1 MDTFFTKKEA
11 VMNGDASQGSEFTA
25 TDHHETAQDN
35 NDSVLDS
42 DLSSSLTITEHVSNT
57 TDTCLSYETDSFSE
71 KTMEDSDTMNISQI
85 SKRSEVE
92 NCEASPTL
100 LEEKNTFLKT
110 DGRIIDNR
118 DPSECHLSTGGTS
131 EDQLEDECGSH
142 EQTSS
147 SSVLEIRVPSIE
159 TPSSLSQ
166 TTDRDWSEDSEDCII
181 SVDAT
186 LAENTSER
194 KEMTERNDRCN
205 SEDVPDVS
213 VTYTEYVSS
222 FIYITKINIILVL

>member
-1 MDTFFTKKEA
+1 MDTFFSKKEA
-11 VMNGDASQGSEFTA
+11 DMNGDASLGSESTV
-25 TDHHETAQDN
+25 TDHQETKQDN

-42 DLSSSLTITEHVSNT
+42 DLSSSLTITEHVSTT
-57 TDTCLSYETDSFSE
+57 TDTCLSYETDSLSE
-71 KTMEDSDTMNISQI
+71 KMTEDSETMNSSLI

-92 NCEASPTL
+92 NHEGSPTFL
-100 LEEKNTFLKT
+100 KEKDTKT
-110 DGRIIDNR
+110 DGRIIGNGDINDR
-118 DPSECHLSTGGTS
+118 LVSTGGTS
-131 EDQLEDECGSH
+131 EYQLEDEYGSH
-142 EQTSS
+142 EQTCS

-194 KEMTERNDRCN
+194 KEMAERNDRCN

-222 FIYITKINIILVL
+222 FIYY